1 MLVIQTAC
9 NLVEK
14 MSETDMNY
22 EEFLLLLT
30 ILLSNSNADGLSPIS
45 RKKLYNE
52 SIHYSK
58 ALQTMLQCKFGPI
71 GGMQKFVSLMDV
83 LNLAIGLK
91 FKFLSMFV
99 YMEVFYT
106 KCAQNSVYP
115 KIMHSI

>member
-1 MLVIQTAC
+1 V
-9 NLVEK
+9 
-14 MSETDMNY
+14 NY

-30 ILLSNSNADGLSPIS
+30 IYLSNSNADGLSPIG
-45 RKKLYNE
+45 RKQLYNE

-58 ALQTMLQCKFGPI
+58 TLQNMLQCKFGPI
-71 GGMQKFVSLMDV
+71 GGAQKFASLMDV

-91 FKFLSMFV
+91 YQYYSLIT

-106 KCAQNSVYP
+106 KCALNSAYP